1 VASRFNLIAIF
12 GVVCVLGG
20 CATVTQTPTQALQV
34 LVLDAQDRPVR
45 GMACHAT
52 NGVSDADFT
61 TPVTE
66 ISIQRAGAD
75 LEIECHHDTQV
86 AKGSVSP
93 RRDGLEQ
100 ALIPFGS
107 LAVALDHMT
116 GKMYTYPTMIRMRL
130 GKHLRFEHSDEAR
143 PTKEV
148 ATIGDT
154 LVADINASRTPRVAL
169 PEPAVS
175 ETNAAA
181 PAAAAGAE
189 SKAAA
194 ARAARAKEAAKLAS
208 AKQAADAAA
217 VKQAAKDLTSRIG
230 SGASNAQSPDSNAG
244 SVTSSKV
251 EPVVA
256 HQPSSQISR

>member
-1 VASRFNLIAIF
+1 VASRIDLIAIL
-12 GVVCVLGG
+12 GVACVLGG
-20 CATVTQTPTQALQV
+20 CATVTQSPTQPLQV

-52 NGVSDADFT
+52 NGISEADFT

-66 ISIQRAGAD
+66 ISIHRTAAD
-75 LEIECHHDTQV
+75 LEIECHHDAQI

-107 LAVALDHMT
+107 LAVALDHVT

-143 PTKEV
+143 ATKEV

-154 LVADINASRTPRVAL
+154 LVADINASRTPRVPL
-169 PEPAVS
+169 PEPVVS
-175 ETNAAA
+175 EIGDTRAATA
-181 PAAAAGAE
+181 SAE

-194 ARAARAKEAAKLAS
+194 ARAARAVAKLAS
-208 AKQAADAAA
+208 AKQAAEVAA

-230 SGASNAQSPDSNAG
+230 SGASNAATLDGNGG
-244 SVTSSKV
+244 SATATSRV

-256 HQPSSQISR
+256 HQPSSQVSR